1 MSSKATTSVGTLV
14 LVGAMFAL
22 VMPAHAALHPNAINL
37 NAINLNALARNSL
50 TPSPQTAD
58 DAWQLSPRGV
68 TLPSGRS
75 LELPR

>member
-1 MSSKATTSVGTLV
+1 MSSKVTASAGMLA

-22 VMPAHAALHPNAINL
+22 VTSGHAALQPNAINL
-37 NAINLNALARNSL
+37 NAISVNALARNAL
-50 TPSPQTAD
+50 TSIPQTAD

-75 LELPR
+75 FELPR